1 MRATNPSHA
10 LALVLVDELARGGVR
25 HVCLAPGG
33 RSAALAMAL
42 EEDERIELHVV
53 HDERSAAFLALGIAR
68 AARLPVPIV
77 STSGSAPANFYPA
90 VVEASHGRVPLL
102 VLTADRPPEL
112 RATGANQT
120 TDQIKLYGDLVR
132 WFHEM
137 GVAEPT
143 ATSAR
148 YWRSVACR
156 SLAEA
161 THPLPG
167 PVHLN
172 LAFRE
177 PLVPDET
184 GGGFPFD
191 LSGRA
196 NGAPW
201 TASAAAGLP
210 SPVLVE
216 RLSTQMDRAER
227 GLIVCGGG
235 TADPAAAILL
245 AEAAGWPLLAEA
257 HSGARTGP
265 NAISTY
271 DALLRSE
278 TFAAEEPDLVIK
290 VGRTGTSKAL
300 AHYLSENV
308 EQVVIDPAPF
318 QVDPERTSSAAI
330 ITDAGLLLRAVAGG
344 VGSRPP
350 EDWIER
356 WRAAERIARGVIDEI
371 LGGDAISEPR
381 TARDVARS
389 IHDGGT
395 LVVASSMPVRD
406 LDAFMAPRSGLR
418 IVSNRGTSGIDG
430 FVSTALGVAL
440 ASDGPVI
447 ALAGDLSMLHDQ
459 NGFLL
464 LSSEEV
470 DCTFV
475 VINNDGGGIFS
486 FLPQAGHRTFERVF
500 GTPHGVGFAQLAATY
515 GIGHSKID
523 SAAGLVD
530 AVAAPPE
537 GVRLLEVVTD
547 RAENRA
553 FHQEIARRV
562 AEALEGL

>member
-25 HVCLAPGG
+25 HACLAPGS
-33 RSAALAMAL
+33 RSAALAIAL
-42 EEDERIELHVV
+42 EEDEHIELHVV

-68 AARLPVPIV
+68 ATRLPVPVV

-90 VVEASHGRVPLL
+90 VVEASQGRVPLL
-102 VLTADRPPEL
+102 VLSADRPPEL
-112 RATGANQT
+112 RATGSNQT

-137 GVAEPT
+137 GVAEPIQD
-143 ATSAR
+143 APR

-156 SLAEA
+156 ALTEA
-161 THPLPG
+161 TYPLPG

-177 PLVPDET
+177 PLVPDES
-184 GGGFPFD
+184 GEGFPFD

-201 TASAAAGLP
+201 TASAVAGLP

-216 RLSTQMDRAER
+216 RLSTQVERAER

-278 TFAAEEPDLVIK
+278 NFAAEEPDLVIR

-330 ITDAGLLLRAVAGG
+330 ITDAGLLLRSVAGG

-350 EDWIER
+350 GDWIER
-356 WRAAERIARGVIDEI
+356 WRAAERIARSAIDEV

-440 ASDGPVI
+440 ASDGPMI

-486 FLPQAGHRTFERVF
+486 FLPQSGHGTFERVF
-500 GTPHGVGFAQLAATY
+500 GTPHGVNFAQLAATY

-523 SAAGLVD
+523 SAASLVD
-530 AVAAPPE
+530 AVSAPPE

>member
-25 HVCLAPGG
+25 HACLAPGS
-33 RSAALAMAL
+33 RSAALAIAL

-68 AARLPVPIV
+68 ATRLPVPVV

-102 VLTADRPPEL
+102 ILTADRPPEL
-112 RATGANQT
+112 RATGSNQT
-120 TDQIKLYGDLVR
+120 TDQIKLYGDFVR
-132 WFHEM
+132 WFHEV
-137 GVAEPT
+137 GVADEVP
-143 ATSAR
+143 TSAR

-156 SLAEA
+156 SLTEA
-161 THPLPG
+161 MHPLPG

-216 RLSTQMDRAER
+216 RLSTQMERAER

-245 AEAAGWPLLAEA
+245 AEAAGWPLIAEA

-278 TFAAEEPDLVIK
+278 IFAAEGPDLVVK
-290 VGRTGTSKAL
+290 VGRTGMSKAL

-318 QVDPERTSSAAI
+318 QIDPERTSSAAI
-330 ITDAGLLLRAVAGG
+330 ITDPGLLLRAVAGG
-344 VGSRPP
+344 VMSRSPG
-350 EDWIER
+350 DWIER
-356 WRAAERIARGVIDEI
+356 WRAAERIARGVIDEV
-371 LGGDAISEPR
+371 LGGKAISEPR
-381 TARDVARS
+381 AARDVARS
-389 IHDGGT
+389 TPDGGT

-418 IVSNRGTSGIDG
+418 VVSNRGASGIDG

-440 ASDGPVI
+440 ASDGPVV

-464 LSSEEV
+464 LCSEEV

-486 FLPQAGHRTFERVF
+486 FLPQAGHGTFERVF
-500 GTPHGVGFAQLAATY
+500 GTPHGVDFAQLAATY
-515 GIGHSKID
+515 GVGHSKID
-523 SAAGLVD
+523 SPAALVD
-530 AVAAPPE
+530 AVSAPPE

-547 RAENRA
+547 RTENRA
-553 FHQEIARRV
+553 FHQEISRLV
-562 AEALEGL
+562 AGALEEL